1 MQQSTDLQVAEIEG
15 IETSSV
21 DQLVQEM
28 KITNALKRQ
37 ELSLK
42 KAEIQLMAITIELKE
57 QALEIGMYNSQ
68 FYAQKAEKVILNAN
82 LA

>member
-57 QALEIGMYNSQ
+57 QALEIGMYNSR